1 MVFSHH
7 FQPKH
12 DHGVIVL
19 VVFAAKNVVFVT
31 SAQIKPAWPR
41 TLFTPFP
48 AVTWYTAALTC
59 MYHVTAGQVKTT

>member
-19 VVFAAKNVVFVT
+19 VVFTTKNVVFVT
-31 SAQIKPAWPR
+31 SAQIKPA
-41 TLFTPFP
+41 
-48 AVTWYTAALTC
+48 
-59 MYHVTAGQVKTT
+59 